1 MVNASKQRQRQ
12 RKKAQA
18 SAAGQAFAKAAQAS
32 QETSAPDSDDDQP
45 DISTQTAVLNG
56 KHTSNNG
63 HITSHTTEHASAE
76 EHGPSRSPDST
87 GKDES
92 LGATEPDEQAQQST
106 HQATASMEAADDER
120 HSKASKT
127 APALQSA
134 NASAVPGNKESGSH
148 ELRHQ
153 HRQQDAKQPSKSGY
167 VPDDDPSEPIRAADA
182 ADSESGNATAV
193 SEHKAPDSDES
204 SQQGVRQAV
213 QQPSKPVDT
222 IDRDSSRSFRD
233 ADGAVSAPPA
243 MPQGLDSPGPDQEA
257 QSMAVP
263 PVASSK
269 SPMEKAQSEASPTSQ
284 EEGPPGTSSDVGQ
297 DVGPRS
303 RSTAGFDPLGKMTNG
318 RGSAHSSP
326 GKKARAAAPEPGSE
340 SAAALAAALAWLS
353 APGNGNE
360 ADKAPAATSF
370 GNLQEPSA
378 NQLGGQVTS
387 DSTQEA
393 TPAGNDHQVEAETK
407 PQASGAAEAVQVA
420 SAAPELSSAAEPDP
434 KADRAPCAAASE
446 AAEQHHPPADES
458 EPSQHELAAAAPEAA
473 ASKDAIAHA
482 AGQSSS
488 KDAGAVPTEA
498 GCAVH
503 TAADASGSGSQ
514 DGNDGAVASEA
525 GHAVHT
531 AADAS
536 GLASQDGD
544 PHKRSQASASTRKAA
559 DAAGSSGKTAP
570 TAQASEAH
578 DGIDADAPAGAPS
591 SASENESPAEATQ
604 TSFSEHEAAG
614 AAQPSSPMSPA
625 FDGVRARSETGLESS
640 STKNCIGSDS
650 SIPASTGQAHEMQP
664 DAAAD
669 KPSVPESE
677 QSDRQEGGRETP
689 PTGPT
694 ADYVSEAA
702 ESQENLPATASDKAS
717 VSSEG
722 IKAGAESYA
731 GGAPRIAESLQ
742 QPEEPAKQANH
753 SPKNQR
759 GASLR
764 QLEQMIRAQFS
775 GSTPSSSGQGS
786 VALSEPGTAAVDA
799 QNPEPSQHAQ
809 QLKALE
815 QQARGQFSGAAMPA
829 TSHSQNP
836 KPSQLEALEK
846 QVGGQFPAAGA
857 PSKSKETTDGKS
869 SHWREAEARARQG
882 LPSADMAAVEAHRGP
897 SKKAGKPALHKARRS
912 GKHVHFNGES
922 APAPDDCQEESEV
935 KKLTGQ
941 LEQIRNELHSAH
953 EELHKARS
961 QLQGVEKERD
971 DMAGK
976 LAAWEKR
983 SSTLSGSQAKLE
995 SRVNDLQRQLAR
1007 QRQDINAAAGG
1018 RPANNRLVWT
1028 FGTTT
1033 LASMAFAAY
1042 LFVRCVNG
1050 HPRSRL

>member
-92 LGATEPDEQAQQST
+92 L
-106 HQATASMEAADDER
+106 
-120 HSKASKT
+120 
-127 APALQSA
+127 
-134 NASAVPGNKESGSH
+134 
-148 ELRHQ
+148 
-153 HRQQDAKQPSKSGY
+153 
-167 VPDDDPSEPIRAADA
+167 
-182 ADSESGNATAV
+182 
-193 SEHKAPDSDES
+193 
-204 SQQGVRQAV
+204 
-213 QQPSKPVDT
+213 
-222 IDRDSSRSFRD
+222 
-233 ADGAVSAPPA
+233 VSAPPA

-378 NQLGGQVTS
+378 NQLGG
-387 DSTQEA
+387 
-393 TPAGNDHQVEAETK
+393 
-407 PQASGAAEAVQVA
+407 
-420 SAAPELSSAAEPDP
+420 
-434 KADRAPCAAASE
+434 
-446 AAEQHHPPADES
+446 
-458 EPSQHELAAAAPEAA
+458 
-473 ASKDAIAHA
+473 
-482 AGQSSS
+482 
-488 KDAGAVPTEA
+488 
-498 GCAVH
+498 
-503 TAADASGSGSQ
+503 
-514 DGNDGAVASEA
+514 
-525 GHAVHT
+525 
-531 AADAS
+531 
-536 GLASQDGD
+536 
-544 PHKRSQASASTRKAA
+544 
-559 DAAGSSGKTAP
+559 
-570 TAQASEAH
+570 
-578 DGIDADAPAGAPS
+578 
-591 SASENESPAEATQ
+591 
-604 TSFSEHEAAG
+604 
-614 AAQPSSPMSPA
+614 
-625 FDGVRARSETGLESS
+625 
-640 STKNCIGSDS
+640 
-650 SIPASTGQAHEMQP
+650 
-664 DAAAD
+664 
-669 KPSVPESE
+669 